1 MAGQFIADT
10 STAWRSVLG
19 ENQDSIDLLNK
30 LMEWLQEAEG
40 SIPETRW
47 NEEAKEDYDFY
58 AGIQDSKEVIDAL
71 IAQKRPTT
79 TFNEIK
85 PKIDMLVGMADQ
97 VRREPT
103 VLPVGFEDQALAEIM
118 NETFK
123 HFRYLQKA
131 GDKEMNCFEHS
142 TKSGRSFLHYFVDA
156 SNPFEPEI
164 KCMRVPGRDVFLDPN
179 SIEYDMSDAQYIGIN
194 KWFTEDELKQYIPD
208 FDGTVVNAS
217 QIETTAANRPTFFD
231 PGTKLYR
238 LIEMWYTV
246 VEEAVWFINPL
257 TGKPDNL
264 APEDF
269 KQLAKKLKE
278 GVQMETGQTLQVD
291 ELVSQKSHVKR
302 KYFCLFSGPYI
313 LAQGR
318 SPYRHDFY
326 PIVLFGAYK
335 NEDLNVWFGATNPM
349 KDGQVML
356 NTMRRQY
363 GHLLQSQPK
372 GLLME
377 EVGAIQNRDE
387 YMTDSAK
394 PNFILSLARGAL
406 NKIKFAEQP
415 QINPLYGQLDA
426 VYQQSMKD
434 VSGIQD
440 QLMGVQTAS
449 REPGVTHRM
458 RLESSVAVL
467 YILFSN
473 FRKSRIQAGKIQLA
487 MIQQYMTQP
496 YVIRLEGQKGME
508 LMQINTQMNPASEG
522 FNDISAGKFDLVIDE
537 EAENVTMRRGIAQM
551 LMDMASQN
559 PDSIP
564 PDIILEYL
572 DLPFSV
578 KEQVREYN
586 EARIARE
593 TELQLREIEAKTKS
607 KTEKEK

>member
-1 MAGQFIADT
+1 MGQFITDD
-10 STAWRSVLG
+10 STDWRTILN
-19 ENQDSIDLLNK
+19 EDQTSIDLLNK
-30 LMEWLQEAEG
+30 LVDWMQEAEG
-40 SIPETRW
+40 SIPETLW
-47 NEEAKEDYDFY
+47 NTESVEDYNFY
-58 AGIQDSKEVIDAL
+58 AGEQDSKAVIAKLTAAD
-71 IAQKRPTT
+71 RPTT

-103 VLPVGFEDQALAEIM
+103 ILPVGFEDQPLAEII
-118 NETFK
+118 NGTFK
-123 HFRYLQKA
+123 HFRYLQGA

-142 TKSGRSFLHYFVDA
+142 TKSGKSFLHYFVDV
-156 SNPFEPEI
+156 SNPYEPEI
-164 KCMRVPGRDVFLDPN
+164 KCVRTPGRDVFVDPN
-179 SIEYDMSDAQYIGIN
+179 SVEYDMSDAKYLGIR
-194 KWFTEDELKQYIPD
+194 KWFREDELKQYIPD
-208 FDGTVVNAS
+208 FDGSVVRAA
-217 QIETTAANRPTFFD
+217 QIETEAANRPSFFD
-231 PGTKLYR
+231 PGSKLYK

-246 VEEAVWFINPL
+246 VEEAIWFINPI

-264 APEDF
+264 APKDF
-269 KQLAKKLKE
+269 KQLQKRLKE
-278 GVQMETGQTLQVD
+278 GIEMETGETLQVD
-291 ELVSQKSHVKR
+291 ELMHQKSFIKR

-313 LAQGR
+313 IAQGR
-318 SPYRHDFY
+318 SPYNHDLY

-335 NEDLNVWFGATNPM
+335 NEDKNVWFSATKPM
-349 KDGQVML
+349 KGIQVML

-363 GHLLQSQPK
+363 GHLLQSAPK

-377 EVGAIQNRDE
+377 EVGAIQNREE
-387 YMTDSAK
+387 YERDSAK

-406 NKIKFAEQP
+406 NKVKFALQP
-415 QINPLYGQLDA
+415 QISPIYGQLDG

-473 FRKSRIQAGKIQLA
+473 FRKSRIQSGKILLS
-487 MIQQYMTQP
+487 MIQQYITQP
-496 YVIRLEGQKGME
+496 YVIRLEGQQGME
-508 LMQINTQMNPASEG
+508 LMQINSEMNPESKG
-522 FNDISAGKFDLVIDE
+522 FNDISAGKFDLVVDE

-564 PDIILEYL
+564 PEIILDYL

-578 KEQVREYN
+578 KEEVKQYNQDRIDREV
-586 EARIARE
+586 A
-593 TELQLREIEAKTKS
+593 LQMAEINAKTKPQ
-607 KTEKEK
+607 TKEK